1 MTEIEAVLVGNK
13 PIGVYLR
20 SLDVVFRSKNLNR
33 AVIKARGRNISKA
46 VDIVEASRNKFYKDL
61 DLQIED
67 IKISTEKFKKEFEND
82 GKKEEKE
89 LSVSCIEITIKKK

>member
-1 MTEIEAVLVGNK
+1 MEEAILVGAK

-20 SLDVVFRSKNLNR
+20 SLDVVFRSKNLKK

-46 VDIVEASRNKFYKDL
+46 VDIAEASRNKFYKDL
-61 DLQIED
+61 NLQVDEV
-67 IKISTEKFKKEFEND
+67 KISTEKFKKTFEND

-89 LSVSCIEITIKKK
+89 LSVSCIEISISRK